1 MTLLAV
7 IHVLYLSVAE
17 EVSQLSACACRAVY
31 DAVVAQLTGVDLP
44 PRERHGQA
52 APSDGSQHV
61 NGTANAGAEQDS
73 RGSPKQGQGAKPVPL
88 DLDPA
93 RSAQLLDSLDTWTLA
108 R

>member
-1 MTLLAV
+1 MLV
-7 IHVLYLSVAE
+7 HYLSVTE
-17 EVSQLSACACRAVY
+17 IVLRMSACACRAVY

-44 PRERHGQA
+44 PRERHGEA
-52 APSDGSQHV
+52 APCDGSLHV
-61 NGTANAGAEQDS
+61 NSAASVIAEQGS
-73 RGSPKQGQGAKPVPL
+73 RGSPRHGQGAKHVPL